1 MGPNLFPPVPP
12 YEGLHPIVVHFPIA
26 LLLLVPVFLLL
37 AAIWK
42 SQSRGMLLAALIV
55 CSLGTASAFFAVA
68 TGEATESFAQA
79 VPHAHQTLER
89 HEELAELA
97 RNLYIGVTLVL
108 AVVVIVLWR
117 RVERIGAIARWGVVC
132 GMLLV
137 MAAPMLVLMNAAH
150 AGGVL
155 VHVHGVKA
163 PLQSY
168 ADMHPGDHAGEP
180 DDGH

>member
-1 MGPNLFPPVPP
+1 MGQILFPPVPP

-26 LLLLVPVFLLL
+26 LLFIVPVFLLL

-55 CSLGTASAFFAVA
+55 CSLGTLSAFFAVA
-68 TGEATESFAQA
+68 TGEATESYAHA
-79 VPHAHQTLER
+79 VPHAAQTLDR
-89 HEELAELA
+89 HEDLAELA
-97 RNLYIGVTLVL
+97 RNLYVGVTILL

-117 RVERIGAIARWGVVC
+117 HVERIGAIARWGVVL
-132 GMLLV
+132 GLLLV

-168 ADMHPGDHAGEP
+168 ADTPPNTEPGEHNADN
-180 DDGH
+180 